1 MGKVSIH
8 LVTRSVVSDMFCVKV
23 KETHREE
30 THTREEQDFSLHR
43 RKEKLRFSF
52 ANILTEHFMLIYFC
66 VKISRNDMMMSRGL
80 VFRISRHKCSQSLKL
95 AKL

>member
-8 LVTRSVVSDMFCVKV
+8 VVTRSVVSDVFRVKV

-30 THTREEQDFSLHR
+30 THTRGEQDFSLHM

-52 ANILTEHFMLIYFC
+52 ANVLTEHFMRIYFC
-66 VKISRNDMMMSRGL
+66 MKMSRNDMVMSRGL

>member
-1 MGKVSIH
+1 MEKVSIH
-8 LVTRSVVSDMFCVKV
+8 VVTRSVVSDMFCVKV
-23 KETHREE
+23 KE

-52 ANILTEHFMLIYFC
+52 ANILTEHFMLIYFRM
-66 VKISRNDMMMSRGL
+66 KISRNDMMMSTGL
-80 VFRISRHKCSQSLKL
+80 VFRISRHKFSQSLKL